1 MKRTSYIITYI
12 FFQMSSVIIHAQCN
26 TAIKGIYRTSDDFL
40 NDNLSFL
47 DTSKNNGTKIKLND
61 FFMKPYISI
70 KQEGKMI
77 KLPKSEVFGYKTC
90 SNKFFRF
97 SNRKEYLLLN
107 PGEQILVYEHIVSK
121 PPMGRTN
128 VTNYYFTIGVNG
140 SLEKLTIAKIKAA
153 FPANTKFHQLID
165 EYFKYN
171 TDLAK
176 GDKINNKYLI
186 NRLLQISLT

>member
-1 MKRTSYIITYI
+1 MKLVPYFITYI
-12 FFQMSSVIIHAQCN
+12 LCQISSGIIYPQCN
-26 TAIKGIYRTSDDFL
+26 TAIKGIYRTSDDFI

-90 SNKFFRF
+90 SDKFFRF

-128 VTNYYFTIGVNG
+128 ITNYYFSIGVNEP
-140 SLEKLTIAKIKAA
+140 LQKLTIAKIKAA
-153 FPANTKFHQLID
+153 FPANLKFHQLID

-176 GDKINNKYLI
+176 GNKINNKYLI
-186 NRLLQISLT
+186 NRLLQISIT